1 MCREFCF
8 SDGISALEMIN
19 FASAYSFHTNI
30 RVTITY
36 KISLR
41 AQVVRLL
48 RWGGGAV
55 ALSVVL
61 LAICGCAKKEK
72 PSLFEESEQENTSSL
87 PDLGDIEDAGE
98 LIAVTFNGPDTY
110 YEYRNSGTGL
120 QFTMAEAFANS
131 LGLRLRIE
139 VAKDTA
145 SLIKMVKDGQADL
158 IACELPKAT
167 IKKNGLKSCGANTG
181 RRSWAVRSSSS
192 ELLAE
197 LDAWYSPERRTQAAN
212 DMQNAVSNKMRV
224 VRRQAVFYSKKAGV
238 VSNYD
243 ALFLRAARHTGWDW
257 QLIASQCYQESGFDK
272 NAVSWAGARGLMQI
286 MPSTASHYGVSASQL
301 FDPETNVMT
310 AARHI
315 KDLESKLSAVR
326 DPLERKKFVL
336 AAYNGGYGH
345 VSDAMQLA
353 KKYGRNPHRWN
364 DVSYFIL
371 HLSEPRYYRDPSVH
385 YGYMIGQ
392 ETYNY
397 VNAVMGRY
405 TGYHAVLHNAMP
417 KLTSWPESS
426 PRIHKRNRF
435 SKEQNILSKDDSV
448 FAVKK

>member
-1 MCREFCF
+1 MHTLYNKVN
-8 SDGISALEMIN
+8 AIN
-19 FASAYSFHTNI
+19 KIYKLVATINI
-30 RVTITY
+30 WTSIVYIMRRGRV
-36 KISLR
+36 
-41 AQVVRLL
+41 V
-48 RWGGGAV
+48 V
-55 ALSVVL
+55 ALML
-61 LAICGCAKKEK
+61 LAGIMSGCAKKEK
-72 PSLFEESEQENTSSL
+72 PHLFDDNEQDNDSSA
-87 PDLGDIEDAGE
+87 PDLSDIEDAGE

-158 IACELPKAT
+158 IACELPVAL
-167 IKKNGLKSCGANTG
+167 IKKNGLKSCGANSKG
-181 RRSWAVRSSSS
+181 RSWAVRAQSP

-197 LDAWYSPERRTQAAN
+197 LNAWYSPERRTQAAN
-212 DMQNAVSNKMRV
+212 DMQAAVSNKMRV

-238 VSNYD
+238 VSSYD

-315 KDLESKLSAVR
+315 KELDDKLSAVR

-353 KKYGRNPHRWN
+353 RKYGRNPHRWS

-371 HLSEPRYYRDPSVH
+371 HLSDPRYYRDPSVR
-385 YGYMIGQ
+385 YGYMIGR
-392 ETYNY
+392 ETFDY

-405 TGYHAVLHNAMP
+405 TGYHSVLHNAMP
-417 KLTSWPESS
+417 KMSDWPESE

-448 FAVKK
+448 FSVKK